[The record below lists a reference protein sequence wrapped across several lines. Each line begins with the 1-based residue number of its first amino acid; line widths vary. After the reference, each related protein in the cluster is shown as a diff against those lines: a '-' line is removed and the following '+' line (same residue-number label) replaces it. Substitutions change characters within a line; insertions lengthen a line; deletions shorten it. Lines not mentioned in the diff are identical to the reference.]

1 MNWEMLAIT
10 VIIVFYMIYTN
21 KIDRRKFVEDNKKYF
36 EALKEDDYE
45 FLVKAKYGDKVD
57 PQELFMGR
65 LKNAALVFILLLFI
79 FITKLSFINV
89 IFTCVATFYIYK
101 SAYSSLKSYYK
112 KHLHDIDLLLP
123 YYLKSLEI
131 LIQHYTVPVAVSK
144 SIDTSP
150 AIFKEGLQ
158 ELISQI
164 NAGNSTI
171 DPYMDFAKKYPVRD
185 SMRMMRLLYRLGLG
199 NQDRKQEQLLVF
211 SKTISNLQAKSRETK
226 YKERLEKMEGKTMM
240 MLSVTGIGVMLILL
254 LAIVQ
259 MFGAA

>member
-1 MNWEMLAIT
+1 MIEVLIVAI
-10 VIIVFYMIYTN
+10 IIVFYMIYTN
-21 KIDRRKFVEDNKKYF
+21 KIDRKKFVEDNKKYF
-36 EALKEDDYE
+36 EMLKEEDFE

-57 PQELFMGR
+57 PQTLFMQR
-65 LKNAALVFILLLFI
+65 LKNAGLVLVVMMFVFISKISFLNILFS
-79 FITKLSFINV
+79 LV
-89 IFTCVATFYIYK
+89 IAFYIYK
-101 SAYSSLKSYYK
+101 SGYSNLKNYYK
-112 KHLHDIDLLLP
+112 RHLHEIDLLLP

-144 SIDTSP
+144 SIDTAP
-150 AIFKEGLQ
+150 AIFREGLL
-158 ELISQI
+158 ELIAEI

-240 MLSVTGIGVMLILL
+240 MLSVTGVGVMIIML
-254 LAIVQ
+254 LAILQ
-259 MFGAA
+259 MFGSA

>member
-1 MNWEMLAIT
+1 MVEVLIVAI
-10 VIIVFYMIYTN
+10 IIVFYMIYTN
-21 KIDRRKFVEDNKKYF
+21 KIDRKKFVEDNKKYF
-36 EALKEDDYE
+36 EMLKEDDFE
-45 FLVKAKYGDKVD
+45 FLVKAKYGDRVD
-57 PQELFMGR
+57 PQALFMQR
-65 LKNAALVFILLLFI
+65 LKNAGLVLVVMMFVFISKISFLNILFS
-79 FITKLSFINV
+79 L
-89 IFTCVATFYIYK
+89 VAAFYIYK
-101 SAYSSLKSYYK
+101 SGYSNLKNYYK
-112 KHLHDIDLLLP
+112 RHLHEIDLLLP

-144 SIDTSP
+144 SIDTAP
-150 AIFKEGLQ
+150 AIFREGLV
-158 ELISQI
+158 ELIAEI

-199 NQDRKQEQLLVF
+199 NQERKQDQLLVF

-254 LAIVQ
+254 LAILQ
-259 MFGAA
+259 MFGS

>member
-1 MNWEMLAIT
+1 MVEVLIVAI
-10 VIIVFYMIYTN
+10 IIVFYMIYTN
-21 KIDRRKFVEDNKKYF
+21 KIDRKKFVEDNKKYF
-36 EALKEDDYE
+36 EMLKEDDFE

-57 PQELFMGR
+57 PQALFMQR
-65 LKNAALVFILLLFI
+65 LKNAGLVLVVMMFVFISKISFLNILFS
-79 FITKLSFINV
+79 L
-89 IFTCVATFYIYK
+89 VAAFYIYK
-101 SAYSSLKSYYK
+101 SGYSNLKSYYK
-112 KHLHDIDLLLP
+112 RHLHEIDLLLP

-144 SIDTSP
+144 SIDTAP
-150 AIFKEGLQ
+150 AIFREGLV
-158 ELISQI
+158 ELIAEI

-199 NQDRKQEQLLVF
+199 NQERKQDQLLVF

-254 LAIVQ
+254 LAILQ
-259 MFGAA
+259 MFGSA

>member
-1 MNWEMLAIT
+1 MVEVLIVAI
-10 VIIVFYMIYTN
+10 IIVLYMIYTN
-21 KIDRRKFVEDNKKYF
+21 KIDRKKFVEDNKKYF
-36 EALKEDDYE
+36 EMLKEDDFE

-57 PQELFMGR
+57 PQALFMQR
-65 LKNAALVFILLLFI
+65 LKNAGLVLVVMMFVFISKISFLNILFS
-79 FITKLSFINV
+79 L
-89 IFTCVATFYIYK
+89 VAAFYIYK
-101 SAYSSLKSYYK
+101 SGYSNLKSYYK
-112 KHLHDIDLLLP
+112 RHLHEIDLLLP

-144 SIDTSP
+144 SIDTAP
-150 AIFKEGLQ
+150 AIFREGLV
-158 ELISQI
+158 ELIAEI

-199 NQDRKQEQLLVF
+199 NQERKQDQLLVF

-254 LAIVQ
+254 LAILQ
-259 MFGAA
+259 MFGSA

>member
-1 MNWEMLAIT
+1 MVEVLIVAI
-10 VIIVFYMIYTN
+10 IIVFYMIYTN
-21 KIDRRKFVEDNKKYF
+21 KIDRKKFVEDNKKYF
-36 EALKEDDYE
+36 EMLKEDDFE
-45 FLVKAKYGDKVD
+45 FLVKAKYGDRVD
-57 PQELFMGR
+57 PQALFMQR
-65 LKNAALVFILLLFI
+65 LKNAGLVLVVMMFVFISKISFLNILFS
-79 FITKLSFINV
+79 L
-89 IFTCVATFYIYK
+89 VAAFYIYK
-101 SAYSSLKSYYK
+101 SGYSNLKNYYK
-112 KHLHDIDLLLP
+112 RHLHEIDLLLP

-144 SIDTSP
+144 SIDTAP
-150 AIFKEGLQ
+150 AIFREGLV
-158 ELISQI
+158 ELIAEI

-199 NQDRKQEQLLVF
+199 NQERKQDQLLVF

-254 LAIVQ
+254 LAILQ
-259 MFGAA
+259 MFGSA